1 MSDTITDPPSAE
13 AAPTLQPGAVLGRY
27 VVLSL
32 LGQGGM
38 SVVYLAYDPQ
48 LDRRVALKLV
58 RLEILGAT
66 GKQRLLREAQ
76 ALARLSSPY
85 VVPVYDVETVG
96 DQLFVAMEYV
106 EGQTLRQWLNEP
118 KPWKVILRTLRDAGR
133 GLAAAHAAG
142 LVHRDFK
149 PDNVL
154 LGRDGRVR
162 VLDFGLARTAAE
174 LIERGDESPRPVEQS
189 SPGPHPPLASDP
201 SLLATPVTRFGQV
214 IGTPGYMAPE
224 QASQGKTDARAD
236 QFAFCVVLF
245 EALWRRKPFDES
257 QKAGPTAETVV
268 DRGDGGPK
276 HLRAPQ
282 FLDPPRGVNVPG
294 WLLKVVRRGLAFD
307 PAERY
312 ASMDELLG
320 ALAQDPARKR
330 RAIAAA
336 VLGIALVGGGLV
348 FAQKRHAELCR
359 GGDARMVELWND
371 GARAAVRSAFAR
383 TNLPYA
389 PAAADGF
396 IRAVDDYAR
405 GWMTMHRDACE
416 ATRMRGEQSEELMDL
431 RMACLDGRAR
441 ELEALVGVMQNA
453 DADAVREASR
463 ASRALVPLAQ
473 CADVA
478 ALRAETP
485 RPRDKHAAIEAI
497 EKRQAEFKAQ
507 FDVGRFKPAQAM
519 AQKIVEDARKVGW
532 GPLTAEAE
540 LGEARTWADLGDES
554 KSIPGFRAS
563 FATALAARADRT
575 AAQSAVRLAQEYLYK
590 SDLDQFR
597 AWDAI
602 AEASIARLG
611 GDVHMEAFESILRC
625 QALEVEGKTIKRF
638 ECLRSHMER
647 FEKSNPPSEWE
658 YTLLGIAGGESGHL
672 EEAVEWNRRGV
683 EYSTRA
689 SGPLHPRTLEMRA
702 YLCKALGEL
711 GDIAAARKECE
722 ETLATAQRVAA
733 DNEYLVSRI
742 ELYLGIVLRQ
752 AQKFDEARKHLLV
765 AKKGVKPE
773 GEVLTQL
780 GELELASGNRE
791 AAIADFRAALAS
803 DEKDFPADHP
813 NLAVD
818 LLTLAEA
825 EGRSGLPLLE
835 RAAKIVERADV
846 NPLDAA
852 QVRFALARVLGG
864 GERAIALAE
873 KAQLAYRGAPKS
885 PKFDDERGKIDR
897 WLAEHGKSS
906 TEAGR

>member
-1 MSDTITDPPSAE
+1 VSDTLQDSAPAE

-48 LDRRVALKLV
+48 LDRKVAIKLV
-58 RLEILGAT
+58 RLEILGTT

-85 VVPVYDVETVG
+85 VVPVYDVETID

-118 KPWKVILRTLRDAGR
+118 KPWKVTLRTLRDAGR

-162 VLDFGLARTAAE
+162 VLDFGLARTAA
-174 LIERGDESPRPVEQS
+174 D
-189 SPGPHPPLASDP
+189 LASDP
-201 SLLATPVTRFGQV
+201 DEVPKDRPVQNDPLHTPVTRFGQV

-245 EALWRRKPFDES
+245 EALWGRKPFDES
-257 QKAGPTAETVV
+257 HKAAPTAETVV

-282 FLDPPRGVNVPG
+282 FVDPPRGANVPG
-294 WLLKVVRRGLAFD
+294 WLIKVVRRGLSFD

-312 ASMDELLG
+312 ATMDQLLAEL
-320 ALAQDPARKR
+320 AKDPARKR
-330 RAIAAA
+330 RAIAAT
-336 VLGIALVGGGLV
+336 VLGVALVGGGLV

-359 GGDARMVELWND
+359 GGDARMAELWND
-371 GARAAVRSAFAR
+371 GTRGAIRTAFAR

-416 ATRMRGEQSEELMDL
+416 ATRLRGEQSEELLDL

-441 ELEALVGVMQNA
+441 ELEALVGVMQKA

-463 ASRALVPLAQ
+463 ASRALVPLSQ

-485 RPRDKHAAIEAI
+485 RPRDKQPAIEAI

-507 FDVGRFKPAQAM
+507 FDVGRFKAAQAM
-519 AQKIVEDARKVGW
+519 ADGIVKDARAVGW
-532 GPLTAEAE
+532 APLTAEAE
-540 LGEARTWADLGDES
+540 LGEARTWADLGEET
-554 KSIPGFRAS
+554 KSIPGFRTA
-563 FATALAARADRT
+563 FATALAGRSDRT

-602 AEASIARLG
+602 AEASIARSG
-611 GDVHMEAFESILRC
+611 GDAHMEGFESILRC
-625 QALEVEGKTIKRF
+625 QALEVEGKTLKRF

-647 FEKSNPPSEWE
+647 FEKSSPPSDWE
-658 YTLLGIAGGESGHL
+658 YSLLGLAAGESGHV
-672 EEAVEWNRRGV
+672 EEAVDWNRRGV
-683 EYSTRA
+683 DYSTRVA
-689 SGPLHPRTLEMRA
+689 GPLHPRTLEMRA
-702 YLCKALGEL
+702 YLCKALGEA
-711 GDIAAARKECE
+711 GKTAAARKECE
-722 ETLATAQRVAA
+722 ETLATARRVAA

-752 AQKFDEARKHLLV
+752 AKEWDEARKHLLE
-765 AKKGVKPE
+765 AKKGVKPV
-773 GEVLTQL
+773 GEVLTHL
-780 GELELASGNRE
+780 GEVELGAGHRE
-791 AAIADFRAALAS
+791 AAIADFRAALAA
-803 DEKDFPADHP
+803 DEKEFPGDHP
-813 NLAVD
+813 NLIVD
-818 LLTLAEA
+818 LLTLGEA
-825 EGRSGLPLLE
+825 EGKNGLPLLE
-835 RAAKIVERADV
+835 RAAKIVERPDV
-846 NPLDAA
+846 NPLDAG
-852 QVRFALARVLGG
+852 QVWFALAETLGG

-873 KAQLAYRGAPKS
+873 KAQNAYRDAPKS
-885 PKFDDERGKIDR
+885 PKFDEERGKIDR
-897 WLAEHGKSS
+897 WLAEHAKSS
-906 TEAGR
+906 TAAGR